1 MAQKLDP
8 SETVTFK
15 DFLVT
20 NAIQID
26 ALCQVLIEKGLI
38 TEDEFFTKL
47 QYVQAEY
54 RARQSDQ

>member
-15 DFLVT
+15 ELLIA

-26 ALCQVLIEKGLI
+26 ALTQLLIEKGLI
-38 TEDEFFTKL
+38 TEDEYFTKL

-54 RARQSDQ
+54 RAKQSDQ